1 MTVAVFSAIL
11 LGALFAAMAVGV
23 PLGFAAGGVASLLA
37 LFQFGP
43 DVLALAMEK
52 VYGMAVNYSF
62 AAVPL
67 FILMS
72 SLLERSTI
80 AQDLYDALQ
89 QMVGSVRGGVAL
101 VTLIIAVVLAAMSG
115 IIGGEIVMLGLVA
128 LPQMLRLN
136 YNRNMAIGVIV
147 AGGSL
152 GTMLPPSI
160 VMIIFGLVGGVS
172 IQKLFA
178 ATVVPGLILALSYL
192 AYVVIRCWLNP
203 AMAPVKGDDSHTP
216 TMTPVRLL
224 KSLVPPLLLITLI
237 LGCIYG
243 GITSITEAAC
253 MGAVG
258 TLIAIMLRGELSIPL
273 LHQSLVQT
281 LRSVGVLLWVTF
293 GVAVLIS
300 VYNLAGGREFVN
312 ALLLDAGVSPLM
324 TIVLMLAIFLVLGCF
339 MDWIGIVLL
348 TIPIFIPIV
357 NELGYSPVWFG
368 VLFCIAMQIAFLSPP
383 FGSAAFYLMSVA
395 PKDISLMDIYK
406 SVWPFMAIQLVVL
419 LLVLFLPDLA
429 LWLPNLN

>member
-1 MTVAVFSAIL
+1 MTIAVFSAVL
-11 LGALFAAMAVGV
+11 LAALFAAMAIGV
-23 PLGFAAGGVASLLA
+23 PLGFAAGGVAALLA
-37 LFQFGP
+37 VVHFGT
-43 DVLALAMEK
+43 DVLPLAMEK

-72 SLLERSTI
+72 SLLERSSI

-136 YNRNMAIGVIV
+136 YDRNMAIGVIV

-152 GTMLPPSI
+152 GTMIPPSI

-178 ATVVPGLILALSYL
+178 ATVVPGLILALSYI

-203 AMAPVKGDDSHTP
+203 SLAPVKAAEPDKPAMSPG
-216 TMTPVRLL
+216 RLFN
-224 KSLVPPLLLITLI
+224 SLVPPLLLITLI

-243 GITSITEAAC
+243 GVTSITEAAC
-253 MGAVG
+253 MGVVG
-258 TLIAIMLRGELSIPL
+258 TLVFIVLRGELSLSL
-273 LHQSLVQT
+273 LHQSLTQT

-300 VYNLAGGREFVN
+300 VYNLADGREFVN
-312 ALLLDAGVSPLM
+312 SLLLDAGLSPMM

-395 PKDISLMDIYK
+395 PKGIGLMDIYK
-406 SVWPFMAIQLVVL
+406 SVGPFMAIQLAVL

-429 LWLPNLN
+429 LWLPGLN

>member
-1 MTVAVFSAIL
+1 MTVAVFSAVL
-11 LGALFAAMAVGV
+11 VAALFAAMAIGV
-23 PLGFAAGGVASLLA
+23 PLGFAAGGVASVLA
-37 LFQFGP
+37 LIQFGP

-52 VYGMAVNYSF
+52 IYGMAVNYSF

-80 AQDLYDALQ
+80 AQGLYDALQ
-89 QMVGSVRGGVAL
+89 QMVGAVRGGVAII
-101 VTLIIAVVLAAMSG
+101 TLIIAVILAAMSG

-136 YNRNMAIGVIV
+136 YDRNMAIGVIV

-152 GTMLPPSI
+152 GTMIPPSI

-172 IQKLFA
+172 IQQLFA
-178 ATVVPGLILALSYL
+178 ATIVPGLILAMSYL
-192 AYVVIRCWLNP
+192 AYIVIRCWLNP
-203 AMAPVKGDDSHTP
+203 AVAPTRIDDPDTP
-216 TMTPVRLL
+216 TMTAGRLTRN
-224 KSLVPPLLLITLI
+224 LVPPLLLITLI
-237 LGCIYG
+237 VSCIYG
-243 GITSITEAAC
+243 GVTSITEAAC
-253 MGAVG
+253 MGVVG
-258 TLIAIMLRGELSIPL
+258 TLALIMLRGELTITL
-273 LHQSLVQT
+273 LHQSLTQT

-300 VYNLAGGREFVN
+300 VYNLANGREFVN
-312 ALLLDAGVSPLM
+312 ALLLNAGLSPLTTVM
-324 TIVLMLAIFLVLGCF
+324 LMLAILLVLGCF
-339 MDWIGIVLL
+339 LDWIGIVLL
-348 TIPIFIPIV
+348 TVPIFIPII
-357 NELGYSPVWFG
+357 NELGYSSVWFG

-395 PKDISLMDIYK
+395 PKGIGLIDIYK
-406 SVWPFMAIQLVVL
+406 SVWPFIAIQLAVL

-429 LWLPNLN
+429 LWLPSLH